1 MVTNILLASLIA
13 ITFSCFLMLKKAVET
28 MLSQLETLRVIYII
42 VQEIRKN
49 DEK

>member
-1 MVTNILLASLIA
+1 
-13 ITFSCFLMLKKAVET
+13 MLKKAVET
-28 MLSQLETLRVIYII
+28 MLSQFETLRVIYII